1 MRILLVEDEERIASF
16 VARGLKE
23 AHYVVDV
30 AKPILKEISPSKASC
45 KKERPSP

>member
-30 AKPILKEISPSKASC
+30 ALDGEKGLFMAEVN
-45 KKERPSP
+45 